1 MKKVL
6 AFIAVTIVLSSCG
19 GNVAKFKPM
28 IEELAANWDNTT
40 SAVTEFSTM
49 VKNEQ
54 SEALNL
60 ANNLQVDPAVMEKWD
75 EGATSKYNNIQS
87 MTQSSS
93 NSLASISSELDEF
106 VTSWMAKSKDLQAL
120 KDGLAAGKLEGD
132 IQGKITYLTTTVT
145 EATTKLDSWKDQFGK
160 IKSALADASNMYSEF
175 KSANLSDV
183 RYVINKSTE
192 D

>member
-75 EGATSKYNNIQS
+75 EGTTSKYNNIQS

-93 NSLASISSELDEF
+93 NGLASISSELDEF

-132 IQGKITYLTTTVT
+132 IQGKITYLTTTIT
-145 EATTKLDSWKDQFGK
+145 EANTKLDSWKDQFGK
-160 IKSALADASNMYSEF
+160 IKSALADASSMYSEF

-183 RYVINKSTE
+183 R
-192 D
+192 

>member
-6 AFIAVTIVLSSCG
+6 AFLAVTIVLASCG
-19 GNVAKFKPM
+19 GNTAKFKPM

-54 SEALNL
+54 SEVLNL

-93 NSLASISSELDEF
+93 NSLASISSELDAF
-106 VTSWMAKSKDLQAL
+106 VTSWMEKSKELQAL

-132 IQGKITYLTTTVT
+132 VQGKINALTTTVS
-145 EATTKLDSWKDQFGK
+145 EATTKLESWKDQFGK
-160 IKSALADASNMYSEF
+160 IKSAIADASSMFSEF
-175 KSANLSDV
+175 KSSNLSDV
-183 RYVINKSTE
+183 R
-192 D
+192 